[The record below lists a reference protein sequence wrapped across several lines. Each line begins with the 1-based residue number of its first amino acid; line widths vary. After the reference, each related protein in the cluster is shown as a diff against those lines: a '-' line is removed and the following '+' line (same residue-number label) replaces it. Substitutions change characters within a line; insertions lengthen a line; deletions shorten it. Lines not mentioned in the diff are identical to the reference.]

1 MSADQP
7 DSDDEIEAETDDE
20 QSSSRERLE
29 KGADRAVEEFDRR
42 VIDLLSWLLDTET
55 RAKIYIYLHQHP
67 ASTSEEVAKGT
78 GLYPSTVREALASL
92 HDEDVVTREK
102 RESSG
107 AGNNPYQYTAI
118 QPSDLVSNIVTD
130 VQDELNAVFNLDDY
144 LGREPDEGFDEAQPV
159 TITVDEPGEE
169 ESESE
174 DETGADE
181 SDGDDEASG

>member
-7 DSDDEIEAETDDE
+7 DQDDEIDEETE
-20 QSSSRERLE
+20 ENAPSSRERLE
-29 KGADRAVEEFDRR
+29 QGADKAVDEFDRR

-55 RAKIYIYLHQHP
+55 RAKIYIHLHQHP

-92 HDEDVVTREK
+92 HEEEVVTREK

-107 AGNNPYQYTAI
+107 AGNNPYEYTAI

-130 VQDELNAVFNLDDY
+130 VQDELNAVFNLDEVLD
-144 LGREPDEGFDEAQPV
+144 REPEEFSDDAQPV
-159 TITVDEPGEE
+159 TITVEEPEE
-169 ESESE
+169 RTTDDDPGSESSDDGE
-174 DETGADE
+174 SDDE
-181 SDGDDEASG
+181 SG